1 MDFWL
6 HTVPFCSDK
15 KAVFDVARPDK
26 CNGDRDFLLRVF
38 IDDLF
43 PFVSALSKSIDRKL
57 DDIVESFSN
66 FFPNKTISVV
76 IFDKIAFEHELI
88 EFVQNG
94 LWMRSSDFICDFSQ
108 SEAFLVDVL
117 FEKGNESFLQFVE
130 FECWHCVR

>member
-15 KAVFDVARPDK
+15 KAVFDVACSDK
-26 CNGDRDFLLRVF
+26 GNGDRDFLLRVF

-57 DDIVESFSN
+57 DDIVEFFSD

-76 IFDKIAFEHELI
+76 VFDKIAFEYELI
-88 EFVQNG
+88 EFIQNG

-130 FECWHCVR
+130 FECWHCMR